1 MHHFSV
7 DEHSRGVGLCA
18 IFLISVNKK
27 SESDIPAWRRELP
40 QLQWATLDTTQELAK
55 SVDTQSRQELGC
67 AVVRMILP
75 RTTPGR
81 AVPPP
86 HLFETGPLQLTA
98 DPCRAVFSLPT
109 LLL

>member
-1 MHHFSV
+1 MCP
-7 DEHSRGVGLCA
+7 EIGLRLCSRSRNSASVGLSA
-18 IFLISVNKK
+18 ISLISVNKW

-75 RTTPGR
+75 RATPGR
-81 AVPPP
+81 AVPP
-86 HLFETGPLQLTA
+86 TA
-98 DPCRAVFSLPT
+98 SV
-109 LLL
+109 